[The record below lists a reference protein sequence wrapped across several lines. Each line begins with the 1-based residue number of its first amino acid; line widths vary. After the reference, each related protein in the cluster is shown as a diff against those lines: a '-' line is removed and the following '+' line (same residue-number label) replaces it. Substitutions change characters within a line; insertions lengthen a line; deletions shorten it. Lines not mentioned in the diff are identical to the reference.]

1 VSRSFSRTR
10 LRPAIGLVLAA
21 AAAGCAPSA
30 PRPAPGPQV
39 AVATIAPLADLVRR
53 VAGPEWTV
61 RTVISPG
68 TSPHVFEPEPSDLR
82 KLLGARAVFV
92 AGAGYDDWMRKVLA
106 ACASRAPV
114 HDAAASLGIGPGHA
128 RAEGAGHDAPAQE
141 RDSHGEE
148 AHAHAAGAP
157 AEEDHAG
164 PDHEAF
170 GHEGHAHENE
180 AHGPEPGGEP
190 AGEGGAHAGHAH
202 GVLGEDPHWWLS
214 PELAAR
220 SLGGI
225 AEAFAAL
232 DPIHAEAYRARAREA
247 AAELA
252 GLDREISARLA
263 PVRGKRFVS
272 AHRAWV
278 YFADRYGLVE
288 AASIEP
294 VPGREPSPR
303 ELKALVSEGRRGG
316 LGRLFTEPQFP
327 PAAARVVADEAGLEL
342 TLVDPIGGVPGRA
355 TYPELMRFNADAFLR
370 GLSGA
375 AERRP

>member
-1 VSRSFSRTR
+1 MRRPR
-10 LRPAIGLVLAA
+10 LRLAIPLAL
-21 AAAGCAPSA
+21 AAAGCAPSG
-30 PRPAPGPQV
+30 PRSAPGPQV
-39 AVATIAPLADLVRR
+39 AVATIAPLGDLVRR

-61 RTVISPG
+61 RTVIPPG

-82 KLLGARAVFV
+82 KLIGARAVFV

-114 HDAAASLGIGPGHA
+114 HDAATSLGIGPGHA
-128 RAEGAGHDAPAQE
+128 WTGGAGHVAAAE
-141 RDSHGEE
+141 EGGAHGEE
-148 AHAHAAGAP
+148 AHDHAAGP
-157 AEEDHAG
+157 HDEDDHG
-164 PDHEAF
+164 THDHEAA
-170 GHEGHAHENE
+170 GHEGHGHETG
-180 AHGPEPGGEP
+180 AHGHEPEGEP
-190 AGEGGAHAGHAH
+190 ARAEGAHDGHAH
-202 GVLGEDPHWWLS
+202 GILGEDPHWWLS

-220 SLGGI
+220 SVGGI
-225 AEAFAAL
+225 AEAFAAV

-247 AAELA
+247 SAELA
-252 GLDREISARLA
+252 ALDREIAARLA
-263 PVRGKRFVS
+263 PVRGARFVS

-303 ELKALVSEGRRGG
+303 ELKALVTEGRKGG

-342 TLVDPIGGVPGRA
+342 TLVDPIGGVPGRE

-375 AERRP
+375 AERRR

>member
-1 VSRSFSRTR
+1 MSLSRRR
-10 LRPAIGLVLAA
+10 LSLALAIVAG
-21 AAAGCAPSA
+21 AAGCAA
-30 PRPAPGPQV
+30 PATRPAPSPQV
-39 AVATIAPLADLVRR
+39 AVATIAPLADLVQR
-53 VAGPEWTV
+53 VAGPDWTV
-61 RTVISPG
+61 RTVIPPG

-114 HDAAASLGIGPGHA
+114 HDAAASLGIGPGQARTALAGPSGPADEPEAHA
-128 RAEGAGHDAPAQE
+128 GEAEDHEGHDHDAP
-141 RDSHGEE
+141 
-148 AHAHAAGAP
+148 
-157 AEEDHAG
+157 
-164 PDHEAF
+164 
-170 GHEGHAHENE
+170 GHEGHGHE
-180 AHGPEPGGEP
+180 AHGHEAG
-190 AGEGGAHAGHAH
+190 AGETGHEDEPVVGGGAHDGHVH

-220 SLGGI
+220 SLAGI
-225 AEAFAAL
+225 AEAFAGV
-232 DPIHAEAYRARAREA
+232 DPIHAEAYRARAREG

-252 GLDREISARLA
+252 ELDREIAARLA
-263 PVRGKRFVS
+263 PLRGARFVS

-303 ELKALVSEGRRGG
+303 ELKALVTEGRQGG

-327 PAAARVVADEAGLEL
+327 PAAARVVANEAGLDL

-355 TYPELMRFNADAFLR
+355 TYPELMRFNADAFVR

-375 AERRP
+375 AKERP

>member
-1 VSRSFSRTR
+1 MSLSRRR
-10 LRPAIGLVLAA
+10 LSLTLAIVAG
-21 AAAGCAPSA
+21 AAGCAA
-30 PRPAPGPQV
+30 PATRPAPSPQI
-39 AVATIAPLADLVRR
+39 AVATIAPLADLVQR
-53 VAGPEWTV
+53 VAGPDWTV
-61 RTVISPG
+61 RTVIPPG

-114 HDAAASLGIGPGHA
+114 HDAAASLGIGQGHA
-128 RAEGAGHDAPAQE
+128 WTEGAGHDA
-141 RDSHGEE
+141 S
-148 AHAHAAGAP
+148 
-157 AEEDHAG
+157 AEERGAHDEDDHATH
-164 PDHEAF
+164 DHEVA
-170 GHEGHAHENE
+170 GHEGHGHEAG
-180 AHGPEPGGEP
+180 AHGPEPEGDPVG
-190 AGEGGAHAGHAH
+190 AGGAHDGHAH
-202 GVLGEDPHWWLS
+202 GILGEDPHWWLS

-220 SLGGI
+220 CLAGI
-225 AEAFAAL
+225 AEAFAGV
-232 DPIHAEAYRARAREA
+232 DPIHAEAYRARAREG

-252 GLDREISARLA
+252 ELDREIVARLA
-263 PVRGKRFVS
+263 PLRGARFVS

-303 ELKALVSEGRRGG
+303 ELKVLVTEGRQGG

-327 PAAARVVADEAGLEL
+327 PAAARVVANEAGLDL

-355 TYPELMRFNADAFLR
+355 TYPELMRFNADAFAR

-375 AERRP
+375 AKERP